1 MAGTL
6 SAAIKVKMPE
16 RQQAR
21 DRRLR
26 TFRVLSDPLVDYS
39 DAELIER
46 YRLDSAGIR
55 YVTDLLRDSLQSH
68 TKRNKALIPETK
80 VTITLRYLAT
90 GKMQLC
96 SADDF
101 VYLFSNGAASLC
113 VSQWPPP

>member
-1 MAGTL
+1 MAGAL
-6 SAAIKVKMPE
+6 SAALKVKMAE
-16 RQQAR
+16 RHQAR
-21 DRRLR
+21 ERHLR
-26 TFRVLSDPLVDYS
+26 TFTVRRDALADYS

-68 TKRNKALIPETK
+68 TKRNKALTPETK
-80 VTITLRYLAT
+80 VAITFRYLAT

-101 VYLFSNGAASLC
+101 VYLFSNGSASL
-113 VSQWPPP
+113 